1 MQETI
6 IWTYTRSEKGAFESN
21 REFIGRWMEHPEK
34 LCRLFMYNQSCVE
47 FKKKDDEIKIVFF
60 TGADKPQCP
69 EGSEIESLNLV
80 AGVTLFHHGWR
91 NIKGNKLVPE
101 EITVL
106 DYSSTD
112 QPHHA
117 RMLEDIT
124 GVKTAENFI
133 DVAMKWTGIY
143 KKDDASDLIRR
154 AQHSSLNLFLMTGI
168 DVRSI
173 ENVWQKRE
181 LERLKH
187 LCEELATQ
195 WKGYPPVSHSPY
207 AQLIRLWYLI
217 AGKNLDWKKM
227 KIPLPVDVS
236 LPRDNLDTVA
246 QCLFDWMKFFGR
258 TKRPEQK
265 FESLRELL
273 RLCGL
278 KIFGSKFEVDSFA
291 PILSFTRVLEV
302 IVNSEH
308 PHLWLEALANLME
321 ESYREKAEK
330 PLNYL
335 WYLLAAAKISQ
346 TNTKALIKKDLSY
359 PQFRRTLLRLKS
371 IEQKSPKAD
380 FFDWLNKLS
389 QNFDQIEKELNSFS
403 KVL

>member
-6 IWTYTRSEKGAFESN
+6 IWTYTRSEKEVFESN
-21 REFIGRWMEHPEK
+21 REFVGRWIEHPGK
-34 LCRLFMYNQSCVE
+34 ACRLFIYNQNCVE
-47 FKKKDDEIKIVFF
+47 FKKDNDAIKIVFL
-60 TGADKPQCP
+60 TGTGKPQCP
-69 EGSEIESLNLV
+69 EGSEIESFDLG

-91 NIKGNKLVPE
+91 TIIGNKFVPE
-101 EITVL
+101 NITVL

-112 QPHHA
+112 LPHYTW
-117 RMLEDIT
+117 MLEDIT
-124 GVKTAENFI
+124 GVQTAEDFI
-133 DVAMKWTGIY
+133 DIAIKWTGIY

-168 DVRSI
+168 DVRSV

-187 LCEELATQ
+187 LCEELAAL
-195 WKGYPPVSHSPY
+195 WKGYPPVSHSPC

-236 LPRDNLDTVA
+236 LPGDNLDTVT
-246 QCLFDWMKFFGR
+246 QCFFDWMKFFGR
-258 TKRPEQK
+258 TKHPEQK
-265 FESLRELL
+265 FESLRKLL
-273 RLCGL
+273 RLSGL
-278 KIFGSKFEVDSFA
+278 KISASQFEVDFSA
-291 PILSFTRVLEV
+291 PIVNYTRVLEV
-302 IVNSEH
+302 IVNSEF

-321 ESYREKAEK
+321 ESGLKKAEK

-335 WYLLAAAKISQ
+335 WHLLAAAENSP
-346 TNTKALIKKDLSY
+346 TNAKKLLQKDLSY
-359 PQFRRTLLRLKS
+359 PQFRRALLRLQSMK
-371 IEQKSPKAD
+371 QKPPETS

-389 QNFDQIEKELNSFS
+389 QNFDQIEKELNNLL
-403 KVL
+403 KMP